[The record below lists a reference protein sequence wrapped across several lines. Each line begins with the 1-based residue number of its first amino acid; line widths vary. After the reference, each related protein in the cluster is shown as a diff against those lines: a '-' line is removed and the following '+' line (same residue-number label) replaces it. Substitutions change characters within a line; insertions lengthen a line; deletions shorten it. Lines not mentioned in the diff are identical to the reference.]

1 MFHFYFA
8 LSYFGGMNFTF
19 TWALKSENSEKRLV
33 LQRLEFPGRSG
44 KIYAQLSNYYHRT
57 WQNWYVS
64 QVWSV
69 EILYLSHKAER

>member
-57 WQNWYVS
+57 
-64 QVWSV
+64 
-69 EILYLSHKAER
+69 